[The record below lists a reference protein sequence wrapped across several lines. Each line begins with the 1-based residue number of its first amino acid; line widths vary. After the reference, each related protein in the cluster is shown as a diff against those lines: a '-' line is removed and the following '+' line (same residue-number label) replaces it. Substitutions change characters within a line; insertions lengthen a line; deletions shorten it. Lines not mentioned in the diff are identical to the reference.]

1 MDQKRH
7 FDRTKRQ
14 DLPSNQREVI
24 RSDFKPAVQV
34 RQKQRIENAIPI
46 MLIQVERSRHAKFL
60 LPLARWL
67 LSDSK
72 KAQMQN
78 AYLKGEPENYIIA
91 FILSS
96 LIWAILL
103 SGVVFLLQMLINL
116 STPEEAAPMS
126 IMAFAMTFLMFFY
139 LHYIYPSILVK
150 KLAQM
155 TDFELLHVLREM
167 WIDATSGVPLY
178 NILVNVA
185 KADYGTISED
195 MERAVRGISMGER
208 EVNALEKIAQRTS
221 SESFKRILWHLSSAM
236 RTGVGLT
243 LALDNSINLM
253 TSEQIRRI
261 KEYGASLNFYLLLY
275 LLFAAVIPS
284 IVITFFAIL
293 SAFGIFPI
301 TFDLMFG
308 LIVVSSLFQFM
319 LIGLMRAG
327 RPSI

>member
-7 FDRTKRQ
+7 FDKFKDRDIVPTQK
-14 DLPSNQREVI
+14 EII
-24 RSDFKPAVQV
+24 RSDSRLVANIRA
-34 RQKQRIENAIPI
+34 RQKIDNNISI
-46 MLIQVERSRHAKFL
+46 LLISAEQSRHARFL
-60 LPLARWL
+60 LPVARWL

-72 KAQMQN
+72 KAQIQN
-78 AYLKGEPENYIIA
+78 AYLKGEPEYYMIA

-96 LIWAILL
+96 LIWAIML

-116 STPEEAAPMS
+116 STPEEAAPIS
-126 IMAFAMTFLMFFY
+126 ILTFAMTFLMFFY

-195 MERAVRGISMGER
+195 MDRAVRGISTGER
-208 EVNALEKIAQRTS
+208 EINALEKIAQRTS
-221 SESFKRILWHLSSAM
+221 SESFKRILWHLSSTM
-236 RTGVGLT
+236 RTGVGIT

-253 TSEQIRRI
+253 ISEQIRKI

-293 SAFGIFPI
+293 SAFGIFSI
-301 TFDLMFG
+301 TFDLLFG
-308 LIVVSSLFQFM
+308 LVVVSSLFQFM

-327 RPSI
+327 KPSI

>member
-1 MDQKRH
+1 MNQKKA
-7 FDRTKRQ
+7 DKPKRGFLTQSGRDVFRSDQ
-14 DLPSNQREVI
+14 DLAIQRRESH
-24 RSDFKPAVQV
+24 RF
-34 RQKQRIENAIPI
+34 ENTIPI
-46 MLIQVERSRHAKFL
+46 LLIPVERSRHMKFF

-67 LSDSK
+67 LTDSK
-72 KAQMQN
+72 RSQIQN
-78 AYLKGEPENYIIA
+78 SYLKGDPESYMTA

-96 LIWAILL
+96 MVWAILL
-103 SGVVFLLQMLINL
+103 SGVVFLLQLMINL
-116 STPEEAAPMS
+116 SLPEDAAPMS
-126 IMAFAMTFLMFFY
+126 ILTFFMTFLMFFY

-150 KLAQM
+150 KIAQM

-178 NILVNVA
+178 NILINVA

-243 LALDNSINLM
+243 LALDNSINMM
-253 TSEQIRRI
+253 TSEQIRKI
-261 KEYGASLNFYLLLY
+261 KEYGTSLNFYLLLY

-284 IVITFFAIL
+284 IVVTFFAIL
-293 SAFGIFPI
+293 SAFGMFPI
-301 TFDLMFG
+301 TFDLLFG
-308 LIVVSSLFQFM
+308 LIIVSSLFQFM

-327 RPSI
+327 RPAL